1 MKSYIII
8 IMLFCL
14 SFLSEM
20 ANCQPLLTF
29 ESDYSLRIVDY
40 GTPRY
45 FLILKNNEPLIVWN
59 LDTEEQFDF
68 PIPWNIM
75 LKDSTLN
82 TMFVPFFEE
91 KKLGML
97 YYIRNKYGFRVI
109 RYSMF
114 SPDTEPSLY
123 SYSTEEEYYSYQ
135 LLVYEKKYC
144 FALNKR
150 DQSFDIRLCKDFTPI
165 ISIKE
170 QSFPAPQRLA
180 LSRYSNGLFIESYI
194 SPPHEVRVWD
204 CEEKHTISLF
214 SGQGHSINP
223 DIEIDNSGE
232 LGIFYL
238 PIDLFVTKNRVVK
251 SRYLQVRSLRTG
263 KIQAQCVNDHLGGS
277 KFSPVDSQILLLWNH
292 KTATLWKYATF
303 EDSPG
308 EILSCI
314 KLPSYAPRL
323 NQGKKN
329 NECKNNSI
337 FYGTFS
343 SDGKRVI
350 FITDDLRIY
359 IYSSDTGK
367 LLRCN
372 TIQKSVV
379 NSNNE

>member
-1 MKSYIII
+1 
-8 IMLFCL
+8 MLFCL
-14 SFLSEM
+14 SFLSGM
-20 ANCQPLLTF
+20 AHCQPLLTF
-29 ESDYSLRIVDY
+29 ENGYSLRIVDY

-68 PIPWNIM
+68 QIPKSIM
-75 LKDSTLN
+75 LKDGTLN
-82 TMFVPFFEE
+82 TIFIPFFEE

-97 YYIRNKYGFRVI
+97 YYVRNKEGIQVL
-109 RYSMF
+109 RYSIF
-114 SPDTEPSLY
+114 SPVTEPLLY
-123 SYSTEEEYYSYQ
+123 SYSTEEEYYSSL
-135 LLVYEKKYC
+135 LLVHEKKYC

-165 ISIKE
+165 IPIKE
-170 QSFPAPQRLA
+170 KSFPAPERLA

-204 CEEKHTISLF
+204 CAKRQTISLF

-232 LGIFYL
+232 LGIFYS
-238 PIDLFVTKNRVVK
+238 PIDLFVMKNKIVK
-251 SRYLQVRSLRTG
+251 SRYLQIRSFRDG
-263 KIQAQCVNDHLGGS
+263 KIQAQCVNDHLGGA

-303 EDSPG
+303 WDNPG
-308 EILSCI
+308 EILSCM
-314 KLPSYAPRL
+314 KLPSYSPIL
-323 NQGKKN
+323 NQGNQN
-329 NECKNNSI
+329 NECKNNRN

-367 LLRCN
+367 LLRGN